1 MKKFITLAILLIAL
15 GANKSF
21 AKSADL
27 FKYDKVTISNEMVHL
42 DQLEGYLLENP
53 GMTLA
58 KLTSEGNALA
68 TLPGDSNG
76 VAGLNLTNDQVG
88 GIPGFYWGCCLGV
101 WGILIVALVSKD
113 DIEINQALR
122 GFLLSL
128 VGDVVLVGG
137 CYIVVF
143 VLALT
148 PYYY

>member
-1 MKKFITLAILLIAL
+1 MQKLLTLALLLLAL
-15 GANKSF
+15 VSNKSF

-27 FKYDKVTISNEMVHL
+27 FKYDKVTISNEMVQL

-53 GMTLA
+53 GTTLA
-58 KLTSEGNALA
+58 KLTSDGNALA

-113 DIEINQALR
+113 SIEINQALR
-122 GFLLSL
+122 GFLVS
-128 VGDVVLVGG
+128 VVADVVIVGG
-137 CYIVVF
+137 IYLFVF
-143 VLALT
+143 VLAST
-148 PYYY
+148 TYY